1 MPRKTDGIE
10 FEIHPRPTKGE
21 DGKPL
26 LYVRPAKGRKRS
38 FKELETFCNKYR
50 GLRTGELQMVM
61 DVVMDVVG
69 LWLSDGYRVETP
81 FGSFAPKLKLLGEHT
96 DPKTIHGRDIKYAGI
111 EFIPSKE
118 FIKEGGQN
126 REGYRKSDAQVG
138 KVAVVAQGVSR
149 GQRGGSANRAPRDMH
164 QAVLSL
170 LDAHLGE
177 QQRDHACVKEEACL
191 TGRLQHVEAPGERLE
206 LPSRLQHRDLVA
218 CKGKLAGGH
227 AATGSAAHN
236 HRMCHSSP

>member
-38 FKELETFCNKYR
+38 FRELEDFCNKYR

-61 DVVMDVVG
+61 DVVMDVLG
-69 LWLSDGYRVETP
+69 LWLSAGYRVETP
-81 FGSFAPKLKLLGEHT
+81 LGSFAPKLKLLGEHT

-118 FIKEGGQN
+118 FVEEGGQN
-126 REGYRKSDAQVG
+126 REGYRKSDEQVG
-138 KVAVVAQGVSR
+138 NSQMRDPKAMDEALRRSMKR
-149 GQRGGSANRAPRDMH
+149 GFTTIPEFMIYSGLKRDSAKTYLD
-164 QAVLSL
+164 SL
-170 LDAHLGE
+170 
-177 QQRDHACVKEEACL
+177 
-191 TGRLQHVEAPGERLE
+191 
-206 LPSRLQHRDLVA
+206 
-218 CKGKLAGGH
+218 CKGDYPRLWRVRESRRWLYFPKQDKQ
-227 AATGSAAHN
+227 TE
-236 HRMCHSSP
+236 